1 MKIAVVHSFYR
12 EEFPSGENLAV
23 NMQVE
28 ALRRMGHEVQLL
40 SETTPSGSQ
49 SLAYKFKSWFRV
61 ATGFGN
67 HPLNKIVKFNPDII
81 HVHNLFPNFSTSWI
95 KRVKQPIVVSIHNY
109 RPICAAGTLF
119 RDGKT
124 CFDCVDE
131 RSSLPSIKHSCYK
144 GSKIATIP
152 LAFSNRKLSTDSVL
166 TKYTSKIFVLTEEAK
181 NIYKRSGWPEGKIQV
196 LPNFVST
203 PSDLQEKL
211 GADKANG
218 FWLYVG
224 RLSPEKGITNLV
236 KEWPTGKRL
245 VIVGEGPEFNKI
257 EELIASNQEVS
268 LRGRMPNQQ
277 VLELMSKAEGLIFP
291 SLWPEGLPL
300 VFLEALSVG
309 CVVVAR
315 HGNVVAKILEEH
327 RIGQVFDGLD
337 QLAAALEDTA
347 KRRFDLSQRSID
359 FFKRE
364 YSEAGWAQKVTNAYL
379 EVLS

>member
-12 EEFPSGENLAV
+12 EDIPSGENVAV
-23 NMQVE
+23 NIQVE
-28 ALRRMGHEVQLL
+28 ALRSMGHEVQLL
-40 SETTPSGSQ
+40 SESTPSGSQ
-49 SLAYKFKSWFRV
+49 SLVYKFKSWFRV

-67 HPLNKIVKFNPDII
+67 HPLNKIAKFNPDII
-81 HVHNLFPNFSTSWI
+81 HVHNLFPNFSTSWM
-95 KRVKQPIVVSIHNY
+95 KKAKQPIVVSIHNY

-119 RDGKT
+119 REGKT

-131 RSSLPSIKHSCYK
+131 SSSVPSIKHSCYK

-152 LAFSNRKLSTDSVL
+152 LAISNRKLSTDSALV
-166 TKYTSKIFVLTEEAK
+166 KCASKILVLTEEAK
-181 NIYKRSGWPEGKIQV
+181 NIYMRSGWPEGKIQV

-203 PSDLQEKL
+203 PSESQ
-211 GADKANG
+211 ANRRMTKSNG
-218 FWLYVG
+218 YWLCVG

-236 KEWPTGKRL
+236 REWPKGKRL
-245 VIVGEGPEFNKI
+245 VIVGDGPEFNKI
-257 EELIASNQEVS
+257 EELIASNQEIS
-268 LRGRMPNQQ
+268 LRGRLPNRQ
-277 VLELMSKAEGLIFP
+277 VLELMSEAEGLIFP

-315 HGNVVAKILEEH
+315 HGNVVAKILEKH
-327 RIGQVFDGLD
+327 GIGQVFDGLD
-337 QLAAALEDTA
+337 QLGAALEDTA
-347 KRRFDLSQRSID
+347 KRRFDLSQQSID

-364 YSEAGWAQKVTNAYL
+364 YSEAGWARKVTNAYL